1 MTRPYYPI
9 FLDLTDRPVL
19 VIGGGSLA
27 LEKVRGLLAAQ
38 AAITVV
44 APQLIPELAELQN
57 QGTITH
63 LARDYETGDMHGY
76 AIIMAASDPNQTG
89 QRTANA
95 ELQRDARAIGVPINA
110 ADDPTHCDFI
120 LPAVVREPPLTLA
133 ISTGGGSPAI
143 ARRLREELSD
153 YLGADTAPMADLVA
167 EVRAD
172 LRQRGVFRPIAAD
185 QWQTAM
191 DGHLRALLA
200 QRRRGQAKALLLT
213 RLGEPLAGPE
223 AGDLPLVACRTER
236 P

>member
-1 MTRPYYPI
+1 MTRSYYPI
-9 FLDLTDRPVL
+9 FLDLANRPVL

-38 AAITVV
+38 AAITVI
-44 APQLIPELAELQN
+44 APDLIPELAELHD
-57 QGTITH
+57 QGALTH
-63 LARDYETGDMHGY
+63 IPRDYRRGDMDGY
-76 AIIMAASDPNQTG
+76 AIVMAAGQDRSPN
-89 QRTANA
+89 AD
-95 ELQRDARAIGVPINA
+95 LQRDARAIGVPINA
-110 ADDPTHCDFI
+110 ADDPAHCDFI

-143 ARRLREELSD
+143 ARRLREELSH
-153 YLGADTAPMADLVA
+153 YLSADTAPMADLVA

-191 DGHLRALLA
+191 DGHLRALLS
-200 QRRRGQAKALLLT
+200 QRRRGRAKALLLA
-213 RLGEPLAGPE
+213 RLGAPLAGPE
-223 AGDLPLVACRTER
+223 AGDLPLVACRTEQ